1 MLLNKEVLEEINHL
15 EGFSKSGESYT
26 NTNGSYGWRNPI
38 REDTGKI
45 LQSLVIAKSP
55 KSILEIGTAH
65 GLSALYLYL
74 GISKTEEFIFD
85 TIEFDPLVANDT
97 QERFDKLNIPIKVL
111 SGEAM
116 EVISKLETNYDLVFF
131 DAQKSHYFKQLNLL
145 IERGLIGKN
154 TLLLADNVID
164 RQDECA
170 DFLNWFKSNKI
181 KHTIIPTE
189 CGLLV
194 ATL

>member
-1 MLLNKEVLEEINHL
+1 MLLNKEVLEEINQL

-38 REDTGKI
+38 REDTGQI

-74 GISKTEEFIFD
+74 GINKTEEIIFD
-85 TIEFDPLVANDT
+85 TIEFDPFVSKDT
-97 QERFDKLNIPIKVL
+97 QERFNKLNLPIKVKT
-111 SGEAM
+111 GEAM

-131 DAQKSHYFKQLNLL
+131 DAQKSHYYKQLNLL
-145 IERGLIGKN
+145 IDRGLIGKN

-170 DFLNWFKSNKI
+170 DFLNWFKTNKI
-181 KHTIIPTE
+181 NHTIIPTE

>member
-1 MLLNKEVLEEINHL
+1 MATYNKRGYKAPKPEAEKTDNLDNVADLEKNISVE
-15 EGFSKSGESYT
+15 EKDSTTASVF
-26 NTNGSYGWRNPI
+26 NTLD
-38 REDTGKI
+38 E
-45 LQSLVIAKSP
+45 
-55 KSILEIGTAH
+55 TAN
-65 GLSALYLYL
+65 
-74 GISKTEEFIFD
+74 KTEEFIFD

-181 KHTIIPTE
+181 NHTIIPTE